1 MLSRLSQY
9 QECATKVRR
18 HHFVKSGDVAFRDGR
33 QKHDACVVDDDVN
46 SAVGVEGLLEKLL
59 HVRGIR
65 YVRQD
70 GDGLSASGLDFGH
83 DFFGLGGVP
92 RVVHYDREAV
102 VCQPL
107 RYHASNTA
115 RCAGDDGA
123 SRLCI
128 CHCSFSL
135 LGRAGLHSFED
146 SARCPSKEQDTS
158 CYHSAHAL
166 LEYLPCVTCI
176 YETST

>member
-33 QKHDACVVDDDVN
+33 QGHDACVVDDDVH
-46 SAVGVEGLLEKLL
+46 SAVGVEGMLEKLL

-65 YVRQD
+65 YVR
-70 GDGLSASGLDFGH
+70 
-83 DFFGLGGVP
+83 LGGVP